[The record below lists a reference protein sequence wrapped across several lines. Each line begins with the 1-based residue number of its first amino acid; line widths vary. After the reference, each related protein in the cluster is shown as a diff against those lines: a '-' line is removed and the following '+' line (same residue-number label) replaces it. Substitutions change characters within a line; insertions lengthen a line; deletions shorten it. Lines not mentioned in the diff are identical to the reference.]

1 MDLSFKLQE
10 LRKASNLSQ
19 EELGEKLDVSRQAIS
34 KWEAGQTSPEIK
46 KIIQL
51 SEIFNVSTDYLL
63 IDELENADGA
73 QNGKGEKLK
82 SNKKSIMISLV
93 LSAALLVCII
103 AITQLNAKNQKL
115 SSEMAATQVEL
126 ISETENTA
134 PKEYERLAKYYFDFS
149 RENRLD
155 YVPFFAEKE
164 APTESPDYLFWAFA
178 INLDNWG
185 DDKGIMSQSYVDEVV
200 ASHFEITGI
209 SHLSMRKAWDYDGEK
224 YTALPQSIREKPI
237 YILKEYS
244 TYIQNGIQTYEVVL
258 YNCGLSNDT
267 IPNEEDIERIRNN
280 AINGLTDELTLF
292 QTEKITYRHSFNG
305 PIFVS
310 HVKVDDEI

>member
-63 IDELENADGA
+63 IDKLENADGA
-73 QNGKGEKLK
+73 QNAKGEKLK
-82 SNKKSIMISLV
+82 SNKKIIIILLV
-93 LSAALLVCII
+93 LCAALLVCII
-103 AITQLNAKNQKL
+103 AIFQLNAKSQKL
-115 SSEMAATQVEL
+115 STEMAVAQAEL
-126 ISETENTA
+126 ISETENIA

-185 DDKGIMSQSYVDEVV
+185 DDKGIMSRSYVDEVV

-209 SHLSMRKAWDYDGEK
+209 SHLSLRKAWNYDGEK

-280 AINGLTDELTLF
+280 AINGLTHDLTLI
-292 QTEKITYRHSFNG
+292 QTEKITYRQSFNG
-305 PIFVS
+305 PVFLS
-310 HVKVDDEI
+310 HVFVDDQI